1 MSHDLS
7 GIPVFVSVV
16 ESGNFARAAQ
26 TLHVTR
32 SAVGKTIGRLEA
44 RLGVAL
50 FQRTTRKQTLTE
62 EGALFYQ
69 QCRQAL
75 DNIREAEDEIQ
86 RGKTEVKGRL
96 RVSLP
101 VLFGQRCAAP
111 VLFTLSQRYPQLMLE
126 LSFNDR
132 QVNLFEEGFDLAIR
146 IGTLADSNFLKAR
159 HLGEHGMVLCASPH
173 YLRAHPAPL
182 SVAELSE
189 HQTIGYLRGGQ
200 VQRWQL
206 SDPQNGLRTLRP
218 QPHLVMDDFAAIA
231 AAAMSGMGIAWLP
244 DWLVAQEIARGQLRP
259 ILADSASVNFAIHA
273 VWPEAPWVAQKI
285 RVAVDELLAHL
296 PARIMPTLSAS

>member
-1 MSHDLS
+1 MNHDLS
-7 GIPVFVSVV
+7 GIPVFVTVV
-16 ESGNFARAAQ
+16 ESGNFAKAAQ

-32 SAVGKTIGRLEA
+32 SAVGKTIGRLEE

-75 DNIREAEDEIQ
+75 DGIREAEDEIH

-101 VLFGQRCAAP
+101 VLFGQRCVAP
-111 VLFTLSQRYPQLMLE
+111 ILFTLGQRYPQLTLE

-132 QVNLFEEGFDLAIR
+132 QVNLFEEGFDLAVR
-146 IGTLADSNFLKAR
+146 IGTLADSSFLKAR
-159 HLGEHGMVLCASPH
+159 HLGEHGMVLCASPR
-173 YLRAHPAPL
+173 YLQTHPAPQT
-182 SVAELSE
+182 VAELTE
-189 HQTIGYLRGGQ
+189 HRTIGYLRGGQ

-206 SDPQNGLRTLRP
+206 NEPQTGLLLVRP
-218 QPHLVMDDFAAIA
+218 QPQLAMDDFAAIA
-231 AAAMSGMGIAWLP
+231 AAAMSDMGIAWIP
-244 DWLVAQEIARGQLRP
+244 DWLVAQEIAQGLLMP
-259 ILADSASVNFAIHA
+259 VLPDSARVNFAISA
-273 VWPEAPWVAQKI
+273 VWPEAPWIPQKI
-285 RVAVDELLAHL
+285 RVAIDELLARL
-296 PARIMPTLSAS
+296 PAQIYPTT